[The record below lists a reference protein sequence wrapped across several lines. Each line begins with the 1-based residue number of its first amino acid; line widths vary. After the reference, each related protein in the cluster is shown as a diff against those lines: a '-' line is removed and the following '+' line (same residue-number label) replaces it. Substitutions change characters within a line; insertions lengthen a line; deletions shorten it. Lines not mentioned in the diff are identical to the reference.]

1 MTNFLIK
8 PGPNTAP
15 HSCAPSWK
23 VVVTEHDLV
32 EIPLEWIM
40 CPPKVFWR
48 EKTGRAR
55 HALVKIVTFFIS
67 YCFTGKILIL
77 PQFLLP

>member
-1 MTNFLIK
+1 MTNFAIK
-8 PGPNTAP
+8 PGPNTAQ

-40 CPPKVFWR
+40 CPQNTFGGK
-48 EKTGRAR
+48 KIGGAR
-55 HALVKIVTFFIS
+55 MIW
-67 YCFTGKILIL
+67 
-77 PQFLLP
+77 